1 MGTSEGRVA
10 VVTGGT
16 GGLGGAVVAAFLARG
31 VRVAVP
37 YRDERGAARLREAH
51 GDGVLLA
58 RVDLTAEDEV
68 GAFAGHVG
76 SELGRVDALAALTG
90 GYREGGIE
98 ELTPAGWREVLDLNL
113 MTAALATRAF
123 LPALRASRGAI
134 VYAGSRIA
142 ERPFAGAAGAIVAK
156 AAVRSLAQV
165 VAIEAGPHGVRVN
178 VIVPSVIDTAANRAA
193 SPDADTSSW
202 VPPEQ
207 IADTVVW
214 LCSPAAAAVSGAA
227 VPVSGVP

>member
-1 MGTSEGRVA
+1 VA